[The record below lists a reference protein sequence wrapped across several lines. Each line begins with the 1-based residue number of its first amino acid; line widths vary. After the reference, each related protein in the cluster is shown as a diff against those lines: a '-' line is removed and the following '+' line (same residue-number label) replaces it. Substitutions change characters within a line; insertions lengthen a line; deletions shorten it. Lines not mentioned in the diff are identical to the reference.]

1 MNCINIYVGNVEPSV
16 TETELKSVFSRYGLV
31 EKVTMVKD
39 EDDSVQARGH
49 GYVEMP
55 SVAAGNMAI
64 AAINGARLRGQ
75 ELCVVEAMPLSSV
88 ILRTEKPRLGRRGR
102 R

>member
-1 MNCINIYVGNVEPSV
+1 MNCMNIYVGNVEPSV

-55 SVAAGNMAI
+55 SVADGNAAI
-64 AAINGARLRGQ
+64 AAINGKRLRGQ
-75 ELCVVEAMPLSSV
+75 MLSVIEAMPLSTV
-88 ILRTEKPRLGRRGR
+88 IPREEKPRLGRRGR